1 MNFMVVIYGM
11 TLSLYSWRRKDPRTG
26 RWRVLAWKM
35 TEEDA
40 RKLSEREGTEL
51 ERVPNSEEIRTPVS
65 GYGAVFFPAQST
77 GAICQHFDD
86 LGARPEDER

>member
-1 MNFMVVIYGM
+1 MLI
-11 TLSLYSWRRKDPRTG
+11 TLHFWRRKDLHTG

-35 TEEDA
+35 TDDDA
-40 RKLSEREGTEL
+40 RRWAAREGAEI
-51 ERVPNSEEIRTPVS
+51 EKVPNSEEARTAVS

-77 GAICQHFDD
+77 ESIEHHFDD